1 VDQSKVAAALE
12 SVRQKLGNGQAP
24 SSPSAFETALAKAL
38 GVDRSKVAAALESL
52 RPPGPPPDG
61 QGGQAAPQGAPPR
74 PPLQSS

>member
-1 VDQSKVAAALE
+1 
-12 SVRQKLGNGQAP
+12 
-24 SSPSAFETALAKAL
+24 
-38 GVDRSKVAAALESL
+38 VAAALESL